1 MRALVST
8 GTVLPALPAFAGA
21 DERAAVDVGCCKEA
35 QRKLLLR
42 PTECRRLRGRR
53 RPLVD
58 CFVILLIIDV
68 MIRLVF
74 MLCVSPFDKFS
85 VVNKL

>member
-1 MRALVST
+1 MHALVST

-42 PTECRRLRGRR
+42 PTECRRSRGRR
-53 RPLVD
+53 RSLD
-58 CFVILLIIDV
+58 DSSMILLIDYV
-68 MIRLVF
+68 MIRTVF
-74 MLCVSPFDKFS
+74 MLCVSPFDK
-85 VVNKL
+85 V